1 MTRKPVDPRIYA
13 GYTATDVRLEDMRF
27 QRYWVVVEEELE
39 TLGLPAGLIAVQ
51 KKNTTV
57 GRVLAVGAKAEED
70 IRAGDRILFTEW
82 QGAKWAFLK
91 QDGSKVNVLIMDES
105 YVQARI
111 GNER

>member
-1 MTRKPVDPRIYA
+1 MGRAPVNPAVYA
-13 GYTATDVRLEDMRF
+13 GYKHVDVRLEDMRF

-39 TLGLPAGLIAVQ
+39 TLGLPEGLIAVQ

-57 GRVLAVGAKAEED
+57 GRVLAVGAKVDED
-70 IRAGDRILFTEW
+70 IQVGDRILFTEW

-91 QDGSKVNVLIMDES
+91 RDGSKVNCLIMDES
-105 YVQARI
+105 HIQARV